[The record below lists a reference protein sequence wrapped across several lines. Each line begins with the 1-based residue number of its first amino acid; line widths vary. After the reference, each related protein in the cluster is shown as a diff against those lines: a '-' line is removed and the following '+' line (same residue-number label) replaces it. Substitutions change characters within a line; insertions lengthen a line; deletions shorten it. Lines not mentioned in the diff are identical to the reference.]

1 MHFNTEKG
9 YMVKC
14 NAPEYRAHQAEHKRL
29 IFEVKALS
37 INLEKESPEKGV
49 EELSVLRSQWVH
61 HHILTWDVA
70 FAHRNG
76 RRGGS
81 SSKRT
86 CYHANCGR
94 AGQNLAPQKTKKPR
108 TTAKY
113 K

>member
-49 EELSVLRSQWVH
+49 EELSVLRSLWPLPTD
-61 HHILTWDVA
+61 IW
-70 FAHRNG
+70 NG

-94 AGQNLAPQKTKKPR
+94 ASQNLAPQKTKKPR